1 MLQNKIIGVIGPKG
15 SGKSYRS
22 AKLFAQCHCAILYD
36 IAHDEDYY
44 QHATLITNDTAQLFK
59 ELRKWKDSDD
69 SAIETG
75 GERVP
80 FRAIY
85 QVQNSDLMPKGKELI
100 YLTATPVVEECYFVG
115 NCTLFLDEAHELCSQ
130 YSIDWR
136 LRKVVRLARHQQL
149 NIVWISQSMN
159 EIHREI
165 RRNTDEYHFYKI
177 HEPRDLEAIGER
189 CGEECAVK
197 VSQLQRL
204 KRENGKLIPGTCL
217 VWVSDEQ

>member
-1 MLQNKIIGVIGPKG
+1 MLQNRIIGIIGPKG
-15 SGKSYRS
+15 SGKTYRA
-22 AKLFAQCHCAILYD
+22 AKMFSTCRCAVLYD
-36 IAHDEDYY
+36 IAHDEAYY
-44 QHATLITNDTAQLFK
+44 EHATLVTNDTSQLFK
-59 ELRKWKDSDD
+59 ELRNWD
-69 SAIETG
+69 AEGT
-75 GERVP
+75 EP

-85 QVQNSDLMPKGKELI
+85 PVQSADLMPKGKELV
-100 YLTATPVVEECYFVG
+100 YLTATPIVEECFAIG

-136 LRKVVRLARHQQL
+136 LRKVVRLSRHQQL

-177 HEPRDLEAIGER
+177 HEPRDLEAIEDR
-189 CGEECAVK
+189 CGPECASRVA
-197 VSQLQRL
+197 QLQRL
-204 KRENGKLIPGTCL
+204 KREGGKLVPGTCF